1 MELDKGK
8 SSIKPYVIVLI
19 IAVGLLLFIASIS
32 YKQQKSLKNSAH
44 LVSHTIDINMKINEL
59 FSYYTLMKSQEL
71 SYMISRD
78 SSYLEHIK
86 EYKFKS
92 EKSIANLY
100 ALTIDNK
107 EQQKN
112 LKNLS
117 SLKDDLFKS
126 LESINAIYSEEFIS
140 YNDLNVKIKE
150 IDLISKKI
158 KTLKESMIAEEERLL
173 IERKKEYATDI
184 WFTPVTSLFIVLFS
198 LIVFIISFYKI
209 NNDRKQRSVMGA
221 FLRNILKSTEN
232 VISHFEPVR
241 NEDGKIIDFEI
252 IYTNEQIENVTGDKA
267 ANILGKN
274 ISEVYPFH
282 MKNGVFEMYVDSVIN
297 NRPNHYEK
305 EYTFNGKKMS
315 FHSTVINLED
325 SITVTSRNNTKE
337 IESEKR
343 LKHLNDELAFRNSI
357 LQNVKKIAKIGSYQW
372 NMDTD
377 VMEFSD
383 NFYLLLG
390 YEPNEFKSSSK
401 KFLSFIHPND
411 LRKVKKRI
419 IKAKNKKVFSDH
431 TYRVIDKKGKI
442 IYLNSTGHFIDKD
455 NEIVL
460 LGVLQDVSRRIKN
473 ELKLKDNNL
482 ALKRSNAELESF
494 NRVASHDL
502 QEPLRKIQIFISRIY
517 DGEINNLTEK
527 GQTYFNKIND
537 SASRMQSLIHH
548 LLIYSRVNKTDKTFK
563 KVDLNVIIKK
573 VKEDLIERIEEN
585 NVEIIS
591 SKLPIVNGV
600 SFQIEQ
606 LFNNII
612 SNAIKYRKADVSP
625 IINLTSSISTY
636 NAKRTN
642 DPTDNKKYLK
652 ISVNDNGI
660 GFDQEHSKKIFELF
674 QRLHNQNEYS
684 GTGIGLAICKKIIEN
699 HKGFIVADST
709 PNEGTTFH
717 IYFPTIK

>member
-1 MELDKGK
+1 M
-8 SSIKPYVIVLI
+8 
-19 IAVGLLLFIASIS
+19 
-32 YKQQKSLKNSAH
+32 
-44 LVSHTIDINMKINEL
+44 
-59 FSYYTLMKSQEL
+59 
-71 SYMISRD
+71 
-78 SSYLEHIK
+78 
-86 EYKFKS
+86 
-92 EKSIANLY
+92 
-100 ALTIDNK
+100 
-107 EQQKN
+107 
-112 LKNLS
+112 
-117 SLKDDLFKS
+117 
-126 LESINAIYSEEFIS
+126 
-140 YNDLNVKIKE
+140 NVKIKE

-209 NNDRKQRSVMGA
+209 NNDRKRRSVMGA
-221 FLRNILKSTEN
+221 FLGNILKSTEN

-305 EYTFNGKKMS
+305 EYTFNGEKMS

-325 SITVTSRNNTKE
+325 GITVTSRNNTKE

-460 LGVLQDVSRRIKN
+460 LGVLQDVTRRIKN
-473 ELKLKDNNL
+473 ELKLKENNL

-612 SNAIKYRKADVSP
+612 SNAIKYSKADVSP

-709 PNEGTTFH
+709 LNEGTTFH

>member
-305 EYTFNGKKMS
+305 EYTFNGEKMS

-431 TYRVIDKKGKI
+431 TYRVIDKRGKI

-517 DGEINNLTEK
+517 DSEINNFTNK
-527 GQTYFNKIND
+527 SQTYFTKIAD
-537 SASRMQSLIHH
+537 SANRMQSLIHY
-548 LLIYSRVNKTDKTFK
+548 LLMYSRVNKTDKTFE
-563 KVDLNVIIKK
+563 KVDLNVILDK
-573 VKEDLIERIEEN
+573 VKEDLIERIKEN
-585 NVEIIS
+585 NVTLVS
-591 SKLPIVNGV
+591 SKLPVVNGV

-612 SNAIKYRKADVSP
+612 SNAIKYSKADVNSV
-625 IINLTSSISTY
+625 INLSYIISTFNQKDNNQNSAIGQFYKISIS
-636 NAKRTN
+636 
-642 DPTDNKKYLK
+642 
-652 ISVNDNGI
+652 DNGI
-660 GFDQEHSKKIFELF
+660 GFNQEHAEKIFELF
-674 QRLHNQNEYS
+674 QRLHNQNEYT

-699 HKGFIVADST
+699 HKGIITAESS
-709 PNEGTTFH
+709 PNNGSTFH
-717 IYFPTIK
+717 IYFPILK